1 MEEKEIQLKI
11 FTNQNEKY
19 MQILITLREQ
29 IGWIEDNQSG
39 EDIYIVPF
47 ILTCASALECSLND
61 YIIKHYSSGEHSHKH
76 LIDGYLSINLRGKIS
91 NIVSILT
98 NEKFMINTN
107 HKTYQ
112 TLLELIRVRNRLVHN
127 KSDYDECTGVVKTN
141 EKNEIFI
148 KVPEDVSNKL
158 DDYSFGIKRPVGRFQ
173 DAIEEFY
180 EKFYYIY
187 KEPDFIGN
195 DLIRLTNNA

>member
-1 MEEKEIQLKI
+1 MEEKEVQLKI

-19 MQILITLREQ
+19 MQILIALREQ
-29 IGWIEDNQSG
+29 IGWIENEPGD
-39 EDIYIVPF
+39 DKYIVPF

-61 YIIKHYSSGEHSHKH
+61 YIIKHYSSDYHSHSH
-76 LIDGYLSINLRGKIS
+76 LVDGYLSINFRGKLT

-98 NEKFMINTN
+98 NEKFIINTN

-141 EKNEIFI
+141 EKNEMFFVI
-148 KVPEDVSNKL
+148 PEDINNKL
-158 DDYSFGIKRPVGRFQ
+158 DDYSFGIKRPIGRFQ

-180 EKFYYIY
+180 EKFYYTY
-187 KEPDFIGN
+187 KEPNFIGN
-195 DLIRLTNNA
+195 DLILAAKNA